1 VTYKSLHPFMLG
13 RSYGNALNMRTWMLA
28 AVMLWMF
35 VCFCYVVWAHGLG
48 KEEVVV
54 CMMDDGRSSRV
65 FVVVW
70 YSQK

>member
-1 VTYKSLHPFMLG
+1 MDVCCCY
-13 RSYGNALNMRTWMLA
+13 AMRL
-28 AVMLWMF
+28 
-35 VCFCYVVWAHGLG
+35 HGLG
-48 KEEVVV
+48 KEVCYAMRLHGLGKEVVVV